1 VALSGCGSET
11 GETGRTESGVVL
23 AVDARSLADVHAF
36 TLKTEDETLEIHVDR
51 TIDYSF
57 PPSHLRNHALSGEPV
72 RVELEERH
80 GDLYALEM
88 EDA

>member
-23 AVDARSLADVHAF
+23 AVDARSLADVRAF

-57 PPSHLRNHALSGEPV
+57 PPAHLRNHALSGEPV